1 MLWSVSESLSLK
13 RSGLRT
19 DRSGEGCRGCMSGE
33 GCGETGMC
41 RLDGDETGETICC
54 LTGVE
59 SVDAGPA
66 GLVGDSS
73 DDMDMS
79 ESEYNTSCIGC
90 LILNLVM
97 VFCWQRTKIIWL
109 INVSAIVTPAVDV
122 GVGFYCSSILCCAGT
137 GVVNYQ
143 NDSVISF

>member
-1 MLWSVSESLSLK
+1 MPSVLIFALRCYGLYQNQSLK

-19 DRSGEGCRGCMSGE
+19 GRSGEDCRGCMSGE
-33 GCGETGMC
+33 GCG
-41 RLDGDETGETICC
+41 DETGEKICC

-79 ESEYNTSCIGC
+79 ESEYSCIG
-90 LILNLVM
+90 
-97 VFCWQRTKIIWL
+97 
-109 INVSAIVTPAVDV
+109 
-122 GVGFYCSSILCCAGT
+122 
-137 GVVNYQ
+137 
-143 NDSVISF
+143 

>member
-1 MLWSVSESLSLK
+1 MVYQNQSLK

-19 DRSGEGCRGCMSGE
+19 GWSGCRGCMPGE
-33 GCGETGMC
+33 GC
-41 RLDGDETGETICC
+41 GDETGEKICC

-79 ESEYNTSCIGC
+79 ESEYGTSCIG
-90 LILNLVM
+90 
-97 VFCWQRTKIIWL
+97 
-109 INVSAIVTPAVDV
+109 
-122 GVGFYCSSILCCAGT
+122 
-137 GVVNYQ
+137 
-143 NDSVISF
+143 